1 MRLIAKSNDSNVNIA
16 VDEIERQEDIVYAY
30 RREAGSLT
38 ANTLVGIF
46 SIGSLDYLYLSTEK
60 REGI

>member
-1 MRLIAKSNDSNVNIA
+1 MRLIAKSADTNINIA
-16 VDEIERQEDIVYAY
+16 VDEIERQDDIVYAY
-30 RREAGSLT
+30 RKDGSIT

-60 REGI
+60 REG